1 MNIKQ
6 ISCKL
11 ISNSLFRLC
20 VYIFIEN
27 ALLTYAS
34 ITMDY
39 SIGYAAPVANCFCFL
54 FISFEVVFF
63 HSQFIFQVIT
73 VLKIATLLVC
83 NYFVGNLNYIIVF
96 FCLFFD
102 AKSF

>member
-20 VYIFIEN
+20 VYIFIEF

-39 SIGYAAPVANCFCFL
+39 SIGYAAPVANCLCFL
-54 FISFEVVFF
+54 FIFFEVVFF
-63 HSQFIFQVIT
+63 KLS
-73 VLKIATLLVC
+73 
-83 NYFVGNLNYIIVF
+83 
-96 FCLFFD
+96 LFF
-102 AKSF
+102 KLLQF